1 MNKTKIILITLLF
14 SFFSTTSFSEEPIR
28 CNDIEKYFERIKC
41 KANSAKRI
49 IGSKVLNIK
58 EGTNK
63 ALEKVK

>member
-1 MNKTKIILITLLF
+1 MNKIKIVLITLLF
-14 SFFSTTSFSEEPIR
+14 AFFSTATFSEEPVR
-28 CNDIEKYFERIKC
+28 CNDIKKYFERIKC

-58 EGTNK
+58 EGTSK